1 MNKTRFLAFFWIL
14 LFFFAQN
21 AAQVLFSAEF
31 VPLVLAAVVYYAML
45 EGASFGFLA
54 GCFAG
59 FFMDL
64 FGIDRIGSQMVIFGC
79 LGAFSGIVAS
89 KIFRDSLLT
98 QLFLPAM
105 GTYFVALSNLALVR
119 ASDAEGPGGW
129 ALLWHAFNGPH
140 LILTAVLSP
149 FVFRF
154 LKKVSIVKKE
164 RSSIWRVG

>member
-1 MNKTRFLAFFWIL
+1 LAFFWLFL
-14 LFFFAQN
+14 LFLAQN

-45 EGASFGFLA
+45 EGASFGFMA

-79 LGAFSGIVAS
+79 LGAFSGTVAS

-98 QLFLPAM
+98 QLFLPAL
-105 GTYFVALSNLALVR
+105 GSYFVALSNLALVR
-119 ASDAEGPGGW
+119 AAGGEGPGGW
-129 ALLWHAFNGPH
+129 ALIWNAFNGPH
-140 LILTAVLSP
+140 LVLTAVLSP
-149 FVFRF
+149 FVFRL
-154 LKKVSIVKKE
+154 LKKGSVVRKE